1 MKLLKEIKKLT
12 ELLEMKNEAE
22 KLNLDL
28 VSHLSDILKS
38 QGETLEVLTDMT
50 QYQKNLCTEVS
61 DLKDRLFCDDN
72 LPSGKKV
79 YNTQNNK
86 NYIVIYV
93 VDEHHVVCMDP
104 SVENLDKDDS
114 NVGYEDLS
122 LDILEDGWKE
132 NAFNDATL

>member
-12 ELLEMKNEAE
+12 ELLEMKNETE
-22 KLNLDL
+22 ELNVNL
-28 VSHLSDILKS
+28 VSKLSGILKS

-50 QYQKNLCTEVS
+50 HYQKNLCTEVS

-79 YNTQNNK
+79 HHIQNNK

-93 VDEHHVVCMDP
+93 VDEHNVVCMDP
-104 SVENLDKDDS
+104 SVENLNKDDS
-114 NVGYEDLS
+114 NVGYESLS
-122 LDILEDGWKE
+122 MEILEDGWKE

>member
-61 DLKDRLFCDDN
+61 DLKNRLFCDDN